1 MSYTVMEDQEMKGK
15 VELDLGQ
22 RILQLIR
29 DQNGTTLVEDLIW
42 IGLLVVI
49 VALMFLIM
57 VPELW
62 RELTGM

>member
-1 MSYTVMEDQEMKGK
+1 MEDQEMRGK
-15 VELDLGQ
+15 VEVNLGQ
-22 RILQLIR
+22 RILQLVR

-62 RELTGM
+62 HELTGM